1 MGSRLLPA
9 CVSAAVLTV
18 QTDDGHGLSRAVRRE
33 RSRPLLRYG
42 GSGGGRR
49 DVCRSRVH
57 EEAKTG
63 DASLTAQR
71 ERTGLLRGRC
81 FTSCAG
87 RANGGPA
94 VRLCRTSGQDLC
106 GKREPPADGREGRL
120 RVHVEKIEAEARGSR
135 PHYSTR
141 ERLLYHRPLP
151 RPSGAGQ
158 AAGGREKAV
167 GPGRGVTCGD
177 LSLSTQRRA
186 GGHYLCFGAATSNC
200 IMAANDD
207 RKRVFY
213 HNTRLTL
220 AQVPSEQSARHPT

>member
-9 CVSAAVLTV
+9 CVSAVVLTV

-63 DASLTAQR
+63 DAALTAQR

-87 RANGGPA
+87 RANGRSPFGTAVRQVPRGGPA
-94 VRLCRTSGQDLC
+94 VRLCRTGGQDLC

-120 RVHVEKIEAEARGSR
+120 RVHVE
-135 PHYSTR
+135 
-141 ERLLYHRPLP
+141 
-151 RPSGAGQ
+151 
-158 AAGGREKAV
+158 
-167 GPGRGVTCGD
+167 
-177 LSLSTQRRA
+177 
-186 GGHYLCFGAATSNC
+186 
-200 IMAANDD
+200 
-207 RKRVFY
+207 
-213 HNTRLTL
+213 
-220 AQVPSEQSARHPT
+220 